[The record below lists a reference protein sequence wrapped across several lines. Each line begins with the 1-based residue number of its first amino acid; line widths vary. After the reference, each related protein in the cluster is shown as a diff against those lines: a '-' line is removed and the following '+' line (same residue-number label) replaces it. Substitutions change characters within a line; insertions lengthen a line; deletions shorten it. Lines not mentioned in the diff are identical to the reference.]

1 MLPPLK
7 LHTYLLHTT
16 HCRMDFD
23 ITAYLRNEVNGDF
36 TGTTGSADMQLPAQ
50 DRPVY

>member
-23 ITAYLRNEVNGDF
+23 ITAFLLYEVNSDVF
-36 TGTTGSADMQLPAQ
+36 TGTT
-50 DRPVY
+50 